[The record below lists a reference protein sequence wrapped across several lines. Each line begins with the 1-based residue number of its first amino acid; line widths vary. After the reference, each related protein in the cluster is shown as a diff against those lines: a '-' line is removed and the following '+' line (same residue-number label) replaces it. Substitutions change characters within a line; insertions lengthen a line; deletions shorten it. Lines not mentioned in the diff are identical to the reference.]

1 MSIVSSAYIA
11 HSSAPCLCKQR
22 PCANTLHP
30 SPAFALDGGHGG
42 ARQSFFASKLLPPS
56 LSSLPDV
63 FSQLGLAP
71 RKLHLSAAAS
81 TMNAA
86 ADGAP
91 QALQNGGGAA
101 SQSNGHTSDFSQV
114 LEAIQAVYAPTS
126 SNDTRRQATEYLEQ
140 AKRDPNAPSHGYTLA
155 ADQSQLVHVRYY
167 GLGLL
172 EYTIKYSWDDLTA
185 DQGAELMGYVLRLA
199 NTVTES
205 DQAYFRN
212 KVAQLWTEVAKR
224 SWGAEWLN
232 MDEQLVSLWT
242 MSLHH
247 QAIVLY
253 VLETLSEE
261 VFNREDATAGLRG
274 SDLGRACVEI
284 FTPLQVLQEQLP
296 TRDKSLD
303 VRCGDDGWLKRLC
316 DNLGW
321 CLEQDYQNQENV
333 RSSAAKTLNALRAAM
348 PWIIPKAIAATGVIE
363 AVCKALSVPV
373 VELQLAAVEVL
384 QAIYSRNHLHE
395 DEFQQLVCP
404 MFTPGSVSLL
414 REVYNWTLSDMN
426 IDDLD
431 DQKYTLCKKLSEL
444 ANSLGLFIEQKPQ
457 SIPEGSDLAGVFGFL
472 YDILRNPS
480 LVVSIPVLHC
490 WTKLLRS
497 RVVRDSEVVNS
508 MVGGLLETCCAR
520 LIRYESL
527 PEDTED
533 VTLQF
538 LNEDIDTVPE
548 RHAFLGNYRRFCAD
562 IIEVLVRRTPVE
574 AMQHILGQATHM
586 LSNLYSDK
594 PSFQPQTFSKN
605 SAAVLQVDAQVT
617 VIDAAI
623 KGYLKWLNTQGEDMQ
638 EDERKRV
645 TMENSFE
652 EWGRQILQARF
663 EDPEIAKKVI
673 SLMATFSTKALPDR
687 SAFALSFL
695 EYMLTIRLADNPE
708 IAQYSDAVK
717 DLERI
722 CSLEMQKLAMKFA
735 DDFMNVYDQLE
746 NKVNEM
752 IADPTTDERQRMAY
766 SAFLFIIIHRCTTL
780 DKATQ
785 EQRMRQMLNQVKDTW
800 SNDAF
805 SKSIS
810 DFQSFCSILGMGQLP
825 EFLAANNFRGVQD
838 WSSQPLGSEGQ
849 ALQAAVLERSQQ
861 LPLRL
866 TKTMLAASTEKLR
879 EGSPAYE
886 TAAALW
892 AEAIPTLLPNLLQLV
907 SHAQAF
913 NDIESN
919 WSHLPLELQQVIR
932 RVLTDRFWQAGI
944 STESRDDFFARVS
957 GSKSTYE
964 GFASTIRGTVRQIR
978 ESSYYILYSLTKFRD
993 HFYGI
998 SELPGPLSQALFG
1011 HAYALTAHHLSVL
1024 LTVSTHLI
1032 EGCPAHL
1039 RSHFLPPMVQGL
1051 FRELDRKISSEWNDV
1066 ARQVAE
1072 SGENDNLT
1080 DEMKTESILRQLTY
1094 SSVSLV
1100 AVLLDSRQEFGRS
1113 EDQAQRDNSGPPM
1126 CDFLL
1131 STPSVLEPILMFCNS
1146 TIRVRD
1152 TRSVVTI
1159 VRVLRTLLPRFK
1171 EKSPIRDYFCN
1182 DILKSAITSLHEP
1195 YFVDCQKE
1203 LASLIAGIIHLD
1215 EDIPRSIILSLPG
1228 MGDQYRVDRRLAK
1241 LRGSNRSDERMQRSI
1256 VLDLLSSI
1264 KGVSIHEQG
1273 RIQRSAPKKRSAA
1286 MEQYMAVD
1294 QTPTI
1299 VRGTSPNLGGV
1310 ADMFGES

>member
-1 MSIVSSAYIA
+1 
-11 HSSAPCLCKQR
+11 
-22 PCANTLHP
+22 
-30 SPAFALDGGHGG
+30 
-42 ARQSFFASKLLPPS
+42 
-56 LSSLPDV
+56 
-63 FSQLGLAP
+63 
-71 RKLHLSAAAS
+71 
-81 TMNAA
+81 
-86 ADGAP
+86 
-91 QALQNGGGAA
+91 
-101 SQSNGHTSDFSQV
+101 
-114 LEAIQAVYAPTS
+114 
-126 SNDTRRQATEYLEQ
+126 
-140 AKRDPNAPSHGYTLA
+140 
-155 ADQSQLVHVRYY
+155 
-167 GLGLL
+167 
-172 EYTIKYSWDDLTA
+172 
-185 DQGAELMGYVLRLA
+185 
-199 NTVTES
+199 
-205 DQAYFRN
+205 
-212 KVAQLWTEVAKR
+212 
-224 SWGAEWLN
+224 
-232 MDEQLVSLWT
+232 
-242 MSLHH
+242 
-247 QAIVLY
+247 
-253 VLETLSEE
+253 
-261 VFNREDATAGLRG
+261 
-274 SDLGRACVEI
+274 
-284 FTPLQVLQEQLP
+284 
-296 TRDKSLD
+296 
-303 VRCGDDGWLKRLC
+303 
-316 DNLGW
+316 
-321 CLEQDYQNQENV
+321 
-333 RSSAAKTLNALRAAM
+333 
-348 PWIIPKAIAATGVIE
+348 
-363 AVCKALSVPV
+363 V
-373 VELQLAAVEVL
+373 VQ
-384 QAIYSRNHLHE
+384 
-395 DEFQQLVCP
+395 
-404 MFTPGSVSLL
+404 
-414 REVYNWTLSDMN
+414 
-426 IDDLD
+426 
-431 DQKYTLCKKLSEL
+431 L

-457 SIPEGSDLAGVFGFL
+457 SIPEGSDLEGIFGFL

-497 RVVRDSEVVNS
+497 RVVRDSSVVTS

-562 IIEVLVRRTPVE
+562 VIEVLVRRTPVE
-574 AMQHILGQATHM
+574 AMEHILGQATNM
-586 LSNLYSDK
+586 LQNLYRDQ
-594 PSFQPQTFSKN
+594 PPFQPQTFSKN
-605 SAAVLQVDAQVT
+605 SPSVLQVDAQVT

-623 KGYLKWLNTQGEDMQ
+623 KGYLKWLNIQGEDMQ
-638 EDERKRV
+638 EDERKRA
-645 TMENSFE
+645 TLENSFE
-652 EWGRQILQARF
+652 QWGRQILQARF

-673 SLMATFSTKALPDR
+673 TLMSTFSTKALPDR

-695 EYMLTIRLADNPE
+695 EYMLTIRLADDPSFP
-708 IAQYSDAVK
+708 QYSDTVK

-746 NKVNEM
+746 SKINEM

-785 EQRMRQMLNQVKDTW
+785 EQRMRLMLNQVKDAW
-800 SNDAF
+800 SNDEF

-810 DFQSFCSILGMGQLP
+810 TFQSFCGVLGLGQLP
-825 EFLAANNFRGVQD
+825 EFLSANSFRGVSD
-838 WSSQPLGSEGQ
+838 WSEQPLSSDGQ
-849 ALQAAVLERSQQ
+849 ALQAAVLERSQH

-886 TAAALW
+886 SAAVLW
-892 AEAIPTLLPNLLQLV
+892 AEAIPVLLPNLLQLV

-913 NDIESN
+913 NDVDSN

-964 GFASTIRGTVRQIR
+964 GFASTVRGTVRQIR

-993 HFYGI
+993 FFYGI
-998 SELPGPLSQALFG
+998 QDLPGPLSQALFG
-1011 HAYALTAHHLSVL
+1011 HAHALTAHHLSVL

-1032 EGCPAHL
+1032 EGCPAQL
-1039 RSHFLPPMVQGL
+1039 RPGFLPPMIQGL
-1051 FRELDRKISSEWNDV
+1051 FRELDRKISAEWNEV

-1072 SGENDNLT
+1072 SGDNDNLT

-1100 AVLLDSRQEFGRS
+1100 AVLLDSRQGMFLLLIDEAVLTFIEFGRS
-1113 EDQAQRDNSGPPM
+1113 EEQTQREQHSDNPPM
-1126 CDFLL
+1126 CDFIL
-1131 STPSVLEPILMFCNS
+1131 STPAVLEPILMFCNS

-1159 VRVLRTLLPRFK
+1159 VRVLRSLLPRFR
-1171 EKSPIRDYFCN
+1171 EPSPIRDYFCN

-1215 EDIPRSIILSLPG
+1215 EDTPRSIILSLPG
-1228 MGDQYRVDRRLAK
+1228 MADAYRVDRRLAK
-1241 LRGSNRSDERMQRSI
+1241 LRGANRQDERMQRSI

-1273 RIQRSAPKKRSAA
+1273 KIQRAPPKKRTAFQ
-1286 MEQYMAVD
+1286 EQYMSVD
-1294 QTPTI
+1294 QAPTI
-1299 VRGTSPNLGGV
+1299 VRGTSPGLAGV
-1310 ADMFGES
+1310 ADMFGDN